1 MKKFAGKLIIL
12 ILAVLSLSL
21 GVSAQ
26 ESTSTDDGH
35 TVAISSLDDLVAAI
49 EAAPDGGTVYLSGT
63 IDIYTSI
70 EIGSLDKTVTL
81 CGFPGSPAI
90 ISISDSMPGGEC
102 AYFRNL
108 IFSGDATTGI
118 VVRQH
123 GGSTYFD
130 TVSFRNAFNSA
141 EDSVCTISAGTAT
154 FRNCIFEESRGI
166 NGSHIYA
173 DVLSN
178 VNINDCKFFTGVASQ
193 SGGCIY
199 SLGNLIIRNS
209 NFTNSSAEEFGG
221 TIYASGTLQIVS
233 SEFSGGYAQ
242 NGGHIFSDTDER
254 AQIISCTMSG
264 SQAGQNGGSIY
275 ANGGA
280 ELSDCSI
287 TNNFANQSGGG
298 IWSGQNLY
306 VGSSRIFHNT
316 SGLSGADI
324 CAGPGFSITD
334 SSQDYLAMYEQELL
348 EGNLNTAAWYMDLEG
363 NRYSAETVTEKYIT
377 PNTASEGFVYIV
389 FALSYEAP
397 IADPPE
403 QSTPLPPADDEN
415 NEEVPSENE
424 NTPTTPEVDDI
435 PSSEDTDDQV
445 HEPSNFGTNRPQH
458 PNTPE
463 HESSESTTPQYGEDA
478 VPAILLHCGSA
489 KIDTDSLEEF
499 CKVLPQYISAN
510 ALITRENAAGF
521 LYGLCGSPEIELQHD
536 FFSDIEDSP
545 YRGAINFLADSGI
558 FFGCGGGQFTP
569 SENLTQAQMI
579 TILARFTDRKEIDL
593 VNIDATGHWAE
604 ASIKTAVASN
614 WIEDIPI
621 DLQESVT
628 FGDFVE
634 VLTAIIRGQNDS
646 D

>member
-1 MKKFAGKLIIL
+1 
-12 ILAVLSLSL
+12 
-21 GVSAQ
+21 
-26 ESTSTDDGH
+26 
-35 TVAISSLDDLVAAI
+35 
-49 EAAPDGGTVYLSGT
+49 
-63 IDIYTSI
+63 
-70 EIGSLDKTVTL
+70 
-81 CGFPGSPAI
+81 
-90 ISISDSMPGGEC
+90 
-102 AYFRNL
+102 
-108 IFSGDATTGI
+108 
-118 VVRQH
+118 
-123 GGSTYFD
+123 
-130 TVSFRNAFNSA
+130 
-141 EDSVCTISAGTAT
+141 
-154 FRNCIFEESRGI
+154 
-166 NGSHIYA
+166 
-173 DVLSN
+173 
-178 VNINDCKFFTGVASQ
+178 
-193 SGGCIY
+193 
-199 SLGNLIIRNS
+199 
-209 NFTNSSAEEFGG
+209 
-221 TIYASGTLQIVS
+221 
-233 SEFSGGYAQ
+233 
-242 NGGHIFSDTDER
+242 
-254 AQIISCTMSG
+254 
-264 SQAGQNGGSIY
+264 
-275 ANGGA
+275 
-280 ELSDCSI
+280 
-287 TNNFANQSGGG
+287 
-298 IWSGQNLY
+298 
-306 VGSSRIFHNT
+306 
-316 SGLSGADI
+316 
-324 CAGPGFSITD
+324 
-334 SSQDYLAMYEQELL
+334 MYEQELL

-445 HEPSNFGTNRPQH
+445 HEPPNFGTNRPQH

-558 FFGCGGGQFTP
+558 FFGCGDGQFTP